1 MKLFGFVLSILLVAS
16 SVYGQE
22 KKLRAS
28 LNNKQFFAPG
38 VGNYVEFNLQF
49 VGYSINY
56 SAVEGGLMGSLLV
69 EGTITKD
76 EDSITT
82 QAYRLDTPLMR
93 DSIVEDFYDVQRF
106 QLDPGTYMYSLR
118 LTDLKGKGQP
128 LSAEIPIL
136 VEELGDAISISDLTV
151 VEIATQGN
159 PESLFYKSGYN
170 IIPRLSTFYPEQLNT
185 LPIYFEVYNSSQ
197 LNDTTFQIRQA
208 IVNAITGENVAE
220 QQMDLLYA
228 TGEVVPVFRKIQLDA
243 LTTGKYI
250 LKYTIL
256 KNDSELS
263 SQSYEFER
271 SNDRLNQYGSQDVLL
286 DPSFQESITDDSLL
300 YFLECLIPI
309 CGPNEVRNIAAI
321 AKSKDAERAR
331 KYIQTFWINTEP
343 GNPYEGWLRYKQQV
357 QLVERIYANNFQEG
371 FETDRG
377 RVYLQYGSPTEIITR
392 EISNTEY
399 PYEIWRYNKIGVF
412 SNKRFIFYN
421 PDLVNNAY
429 RLLHSD
435 MIGELKNASWP
446 LELSKRNTKNGG
458 VDNPNANVMDKWG
471 QNSINDFNR

>member
-28 LNNKQFFAPG
+28 LNNKQFYAPG

-151 VEIATQGN
+151 A
-159 PESLFYKSGYN
+159 
-170 IIPRLSTFYPEQLNT
+170 
-185 LPIYFEVYNSSQ
+185 
-197 LNDTTFQIRQA
+197 
-208 IVNAITGENVAE
+208 
-220 QQMDLLYA
+220 
-228 TGEVVPVFRKIQLDA
+228 
-243 LTTGKYI
+243 
-250 LKYTIL
+250 
-256 KNDSELS
+256 
-263 SQSYEFER
+263 
-271 SNDRLNQYGSQDVLL
+271 
-286 DPSFQESITDDSLL
+286 
-300 YFLECLIPI
+300 
-309 CGPNEVRNIAAI
+309 
-321 AKSKDAERAR
+321 
-331 KYIQTFWINTEP
+331 
-343 GNPYEGWLRYKQQV
+343 
-357 QLVERIYANNFQEG
+357 
-371 FETDRG
+371 
-377 RVYLQYGSPTEIITR
+377 
-392 EISNTEY
+392 
-399 PYEIWRYNKIGVF
+399 
-412 SNKRFIFYN
+412 
-421 PDLVNNAY
+421 
-429 RLLHSD
+429 
-435 MIGELKNASWP
+435 
-446 LELSKRNTKNGG
+446 
-458 VDNPNANVMDKWG
+458 
-471 QNSINDFNR
+471 